1 MATRRVDRPQQDRGT
16 ETRAKVVDAALA
28 LLREEGYEATTM
40 RRVAQTA
47 GVSLGNAY
55 YYLDGKDALVQE
67 LYLVVQEEHRA
78 LAGPRLRSGASLAE
92 NWGTA
97 LHAGLDVMA
106 PYHRFGTT
114 FVTVALLPRSPASPF
129 SAASGRAR
137 ELAVGLMAD
146 VVACSRPAPPPRMRE
161 ALPRLLWLAYL
172 GVTLHWVLD
181 GSPGQ
186 RHTRRLVD
194 GLTPLLGRALRLSR
208 LPVGRALVDDLLRI
222 LEDATP
228 SAVTSGPPAVKA

>member
-55 YYLDGKDALVQE
+55 YYFDGKDALVQE

-114 FVTVALLPRSPASPF
+114 FVTVALLPRLAREPVLRSVRSGAGARRRADGGCRRVLAPRSSSPACERPCPGCCGWPT
-129 SAASGRAR
+129 SASRSAGCSTAHRGN
-137 ELAVGLMAD
+137 
-146 VVACSRPAPPPRMRE
+146 VA
-161 ALPRLLWLAYL
+161 
-172 GVTLHWVLD
+172 
-181 GSPGQ
+181 
-186 RHTRRLVD
+186 
-194 GLTPLLGRALRLSR
+194 
-208 LPVGRALVDDLLRI
+208 PVGWW
-222 LEDATP
+222 T
-228 SAVTSGPPAVKA
+228 G